1 MVQHPVQFHAAVAGR
16 TPTKRLRSIAV
27 EYDNPRYAPGD
38 RVVLTDPSLGLR
50 NVPGEVV
57 RIVTIA
63 QQPHQSAR
71 YLYALRLEHDIPNV
85 FVADDVLAPLEAS
98 V

>member
-1 MVQHPVQFHAAVAGR
+1 MEND
-16 TPTKRLRSIAV
+16 K
-27 EYDNPRYAPGD
+27 PRYAPGE
-38 RVVLTDPSLGLR
+38 RVVLTDPALGLR

-71 YLYALRLEHDIPNV
+71 YLYALRLEHEIPSV
-85 FVADDVLAPLEAS
+85 YVPEEVLTPMEAGL
-98 V
+98 

>member
-1 MVQHPVQFHAAVAGR
+1 MEND
-16 TPTKRLRSIAV
+16 K
-27 EYDNPRYAPGD
+27 PRYAPGD
-38 RVVLTDPSLGLR
+38 RVVLTDPSLGLS
-50 NVPGEVV
+50 NVSGEVV

-71 YLYALRLEHDIPNV
+71 YLYALRLEHEIPSV
-85 FVADDVLAPLEAS
+85 YVPEDVLAPVGAG